1 MNALNK
7 FFQMTKTYLS
17 KNEATIIRFS
27 SLTIAEVMMKKSHI
41 AETQVVNILKLADS
55 GIKANDIK

>member
-1 MNALNK
+1 
-7 FFQMTKTYLS
+7 MTKAYLS